1 MNRISVI
8 LPIYNGEAF
17 LLKQLHSICSQL
29 LEVDELII
37 IDDLGNDNSMD
48 LVINTLDYYPSLNV
62 KIIKN
67 SSNIGVVKSIERGV
81 LESNCPI
88 VTFADQDDIWSTN
101 KMDVIRKEFN
111 LLNDDLVLFDGY
123 MINENDKLLTI
134 NPISADIDFNKSIF
148 RNFIKN
154 SFLGCNMVVKKSTV
168 LKFIPFPSNTPMHDI
183 YLGMSMLLHR
193 KNVRFCFDK
202 LLYFRRHDFN
212 QTPKKTSLLKK
223 IIFRGQ
229 LFLSIINV

>member
-8 LPIYNGEAF
+8 LPIYNGEAY
-17 LLKQLHSICSQL
+17 LLKQLHSICTQL
-29 LEVDELII
+29 LIEDELII
-37 IDDLGNDNSMD
+37 IDDLGHDSSME
-48 LVINTLDYYPSLNV
+48 LVINTLDLYPNLNI

-81 LESNCPI
+81 LESSSPI
-88 VTFADQDDIWSTN
+88 VTFADQDDIWSLN

-123 MINENDKLLTI
+123 MINENDKLLTV

-148 RNFIKN
+148 KNFIKN
-154 SFLGCNMVVKKSTV
+154 CFLGCNMVVKKSTIQEF
-168 LKFIPFPSNTPMHDI
+168 LPFPPNTPMHDI

-202 LLYFRRHDFN
+202 LLYFRRHNFN
-212 QTPKKTSLLKK
+212 QTPKKTSLLRK

-229 LFLSIINV
+229 LFLSIFNV